1 MGSQESINPES
12 VLLTYLRGGGA
23 PPSDN
28 EYIYIQT
35 DGVFA
40 MWRSVAWATYPPT
53 AIGLFGGKLA
63 PDGIAALAQEVT
75 AANAVGRLRQRSSPD
90 APAETIETREARAD
104 VGIHDKPDNAWG
116 PLIARLR
123 QLLLDL
129 TRYPQAALA
138 LTLSADGQR
147 VQLVHQGDQ
156 PLRLDLS
163 AVTLKA
169 ALWKPAESITVAEW
183 TGQPQNLGGM
193 VNAGPGW
200 TLDVPFNPNFSKI
213 AGSAV
218 KVSATLTAF
227 DGDSARPA
235 ALSTP

>member
-1 MGSQESINPES
+1 MGSQKSVNPES
-12 VLLTYLRGGGA
+12 ILLTYLRGGGA

-28 EYIYIQT
+28 EYIYVQT

-53 AIGLFGGKLA
+53 AVGLFAGKLA
-63 PDGIAALAQEVT
+63 PDITSSLAQEVT
-75 AANAVGRLRQRSSPD
+75 SANAAGRLRQRSSPD

-104 VGIHDKPDNAWG
+104 VGIHDKPTNAWG

-129 TRYPQAALA
+129 THYPKAALA
-138 LTLSADGQR
+138 LSISADGQR
-147 VQLVHQGDQ
+147 VQLVHQGNQ

-193 VNAGPGW
+193 VNAGSGW
-200 TLDVPFNPNFSKI
+200 SLDVPFKPDFSKS
-213 AGSAV
+213 AGTAV

-227 DGDSARPA
+227 DGDSARPV